1 MSRVPTEGIDYTS
14 KDYESFRNDMIDK
27 LRVKMPEYTDLR
39 QSDAGIVILELLAQG
54 LDVLSYYQDVMA
66 NEVFLTT
73 EEQRSNALKWCKML
87 GYTPKASTPSEFEQV
102 FELSAKQT
110 KPVVIPAGT
119 VVKTV
124 GTSVEPSIYFET
136 VEELTI
142 PAGKLG
148 SETHVE
154 DGKTV
159 YDYSVKI
166 IQGQSISNELVGSS
180 NGSIK
185 NQTFKLGYTPVILD
199 SIVLLVNEGD
209 GFVKWNRVDTF
220 VDSSPLSRDY
230 MVSINDNDEAV
241 ITFGDGVFGK
251 IPKTYSNGIYCSY
264 RIGGGLK
271 GNVTANTITQLDS
284 SISFVKRT
292 FNPSVA
298 LVEGHDKESLE
309 EIKRNAPVI
318 NKTLWGALTA
328 SDFSIVTQANFPEI
342 DKAASYPAGE
352 ENRDIAIYVTLKS
365 GGTLSNSM
373 KSAIEN
379 LFSENGGGRKIVGA
393 EDVLVNDAIRTPVDI
408 TAVLSVYP
416 RYDFNTVK
424 QSITDFLTNYFA
436 EGNYDFDTELSISKL
451 SSEVMSEE
459 NRIEGIRYFH
469 ITSPTENVLTPGNGV
484 IYTLG
489 SLTITEG

>member
-14 KDYESFRNDMIDK
+14 KDYESFRHDMINK
-27 LRVKMPEYTDLR
+27 LRIKMPEYTDTR
-39 QSDAGIVILELLAQG
+39 QSDAGIVILELLAHG
-54 LDVLSYYQDVMA
+54 LDILSYYQDVMA
-66 NEVFLTT
+66 SEVFLTT

-102 FELSAKQT
+102 FVLSAKQT

-119 VVKTV
+119 VVKTL

-136 VEELTI
+136 LEELTI

-148 SETHVE
+148 DETHIVA
-154 DGKTV
+154 GKTV
-159 YDYSVKI
+159 YDYSVRV
-166 IQGQSISNELVGSS
+166 IQGQTISNELVGSS

-220 VDSSPLSRDY
+220 VDSSSLSRDY
-230 MVSINDNDEAV
+230 MVSINDNDEAI

-251 IPKTYSNGIYCSY
+251 IPKTYANGIYCSY
-264 RIGGGLK
+264 RIGGGLN

-284 SISFVKRT
+284 SISFVKST
-292 FNPSVA
+292 YNPSVA

-318 NKTLWGALTA
+318 NKTLWGALTT

-365 GGTLSNSM
+365 GNLLGNELKTR
-373 KSAIEN
+373 IEN

-393 EDVLVNDAIRTPVDI
+393 EEVFIRDAIRRPVNI
-408 TAVLSVYP
+408 TATLSVLP
-416 RYDFNTVK
+416 RYDFDSVK
-424 QSITDFLTNYFA
+424 AAITEFLTYYFA

-451 SSEVMSEE
+451 SSEVMAAE
-459 NRIEGIRYFH
+459 NRIEGIRYFD
-469 ITSPTENVLTPGNGV
+469 ITSPSSSVITPNQGE
-484 IYTLG
+484 IFTLG
-489 SLTITEG
+489 TLTINKG

>member
-14 KDYESFRNDMIDK
+14 KDYESFRNDMISK
-27 LRVKMPEYTDLR
+27 LMVKMPEYTDLR

-142 PAGKLG
+142 PVGKLG

-209 GFVKWNRVDTF
+209 GFTKWNRVDTF

-241 ITFGDGVFGK
+241 ITFGDGVFA
-251 IPKTYSNGIYCSY
+251 
-264 RIGGGLK
+264 R
-271 GNVTANTITQLDS
+271 
-284 SISFVKRT
+284 FR
-292 FNPSVA
+292 
-298 LVEGHDKESLE
+298 
-309 EIKRNAPVI
+309 R
-318 NKTLWGALTA
+318 
-328 SDFSIVTQANFPEI
+328 
-342 DKAASYPAGE
+342 
-352 ENRDIAIYVTLKS
+352 
-365 GGTLSNSM
+365 
-373 KSAIEN
+373 
-379 LFSENGGGRKIVGA
+379 
-393 EDVLVNDAIRTPVDI
+393 
-408 TAVLSVYP
+408 
-416 RYDFNTVK
+416 
-424 QSITDFLTNYFA
+424 
-436 EGNYDFDTELSISKL
+436 
-451 SSEVMSEE
+451 
-459 NRIEGIRYFH
+459 
-469 ITSPTENVLTPGNGV
+469 LTPTV
-484 IYTLG
+484 STVA
-489 SLTITEG
+489 TESAVD